1 MPTHP
6 ISTTSLP
13 RGKADIP
20 YVIRPVNCYKPMT
33 KRKNDILPNPLTEGQ
48 LYLGWVELLYEII
61 RQFASTL
68 DLDEVLGTV
77 LSMTVQSVGASEG
90 SIFLLDN
97 QGWVKRSIL
106 ARGNIPPEVKFP
118 VLVTVMSKGFAG
130 WVYQNRRADIITD
143 TKDDPRWVPLSDD
156 PHLTRSV
163 IGVPLIRREQV
174 VGILTLTH
182 PKPNI
187 FTSWHLELLNAIA
200 RQAAAAIENAQL
212 YTQANTERQMLQAI
226 LGAVQET
233 IIVTDARNRVIFW
246 NASAQQSL
254 GLTEN
259 ARNKPLKEAI
269 TEESLLLFYQMAEG
283 ERRFKQITFN
293 DGRAFECS
301 LVRVP
306 NMGKVLALHDI
317 TTFKKLDALKSEF
330 VSHVSHDLKNP
341 LMLIGGYS
349 AMLEED
355 VQGESA
361 THAETITKTVERMRE
376 FIDDLLDLS
385 RIEMGIEA
393 EFKPIDM
400 NGVMLASVTN
410 MQALAVQHGVE
421 LVTQPSDGEILVNG
435 SPVRLGQ
442 AISNLVGNAIKFTP
456 HGGKII
462 TCTSQEEGLSV
473 IRVSD
478 TGPGIPPA
486 LQGKLFQKFSKL
498 GQDTT
503 RGGEGHGLGLAIVRS
518 VVEAHGG
525 RVWVESQLGEG
536 SIFAFGIP
544 VYQGNNQ
551 A

>member
-1 MPTHP
+1 MTAPHPSLKHTSPT
-6 ISTTSLP
+6 TVA
-13 RGKADIP
+13 RP
-20 YVIRPVNCYKPMT
+20 YVIRPANSYKPMP
-33 KRKNDILPNPLTEGQ
+33 KRKNDILPNPLNEGQ

-106 ARGNIPPEVKFP
+106 ARGNVPPEVKFP

-130 WVYQNRRADIITD
+130 WIYQNRRADLISD
-143 TKDDPRWVPLSDD
+143 TKNDPRWVPLTDD
-156 PHLTRSV
+156 PLATRSV

-187 FTSWHLELLNAIA
+187 FTTWHLELLNAIA

-212 YTQANTERQMLQAI
+212 FTQANTERQMLQAI
-226 LGAVQET
+226 LGAVQEV

-246 NASAQQSL
+246 NPSAQQSL

-259 ARNKPLKEAI
+259 ARHQPLKDVLSEEA
-269 TEESLLLFYQMAEG
+269 LLQFFQSAEG

-301 LVRVP
+301 LIRVP

-317 TTFKKLDALKSEF
+317 TTFKKLDALKNEF

-341 LMLIGGYS
+341 LMLIAGYAS
-349 AMLEED
+349 MLAED
-355 VQGESA
+355 VQGDSA

-393 EFKPIDM
+393 EFKRIDM

-410 MQALAVQHGVE
+410 MQALAVQQGVE
-421 LVTQPSDGEILVNG
+421 LIVEPSDGEILIKG

-442 AISNLVGNAIKFTP
+442 AISNLLGNAIKFTP
-456 HGGKII
+456 TGGKI
-462 TCTSQEEGLSV
+462 TTRTNLEEGLSV
-473 IRVSD
+473 VRISD

-498 GQDTT
+498 GQETT
-503 RGGEGHGLGLAIVRS
+503 RGDEGHGLGLAIVRS

-525 RVWVESQLGEG
+525 RVWVESQVGEG
-536 SIFAFGIP
+536 SVFAFGIP
-544 VYQGNNQ
+544 VFQE
-551 A
+551 

>member
-1 MPTHP
+1 
-6 ISTTSLP
+6 
-13 RGKADIP
+13 
-20 YVIRPVNCYKPMT
+20 MT
-33 KRKNDILPNPLTEGQ
+33 KRKNNILPNPLDEGQ

-77 LSMTVQSVGASEG
+77 LSMTVQSVGANEG

-106 ARGNIPPEVKFP
+106 ARGNVPPEVKFP

-130 WVYQNRRADIITD
+130 WVFQNRRADIIQD
-143 TKDDPRWVPLSDD
+143 TKNDPRWVPLTDD
-156 PHLTRSV
+156 PHATRSV
-163 IGVPLIRREQV
+163 IGVPLVRREQI

-182 PKPNI
+182 PKPNV

-212 YTQANTERQMLQAI
+212 YTQANNERQMLQAI
-226 LGAVQET
+226 LGSVQEA
-233 IIVTDARNRVIFW
+233 IIVADLRDRIIFW
-246 NASAQQSL
+246 NAAAQQSL

-259 ARNKPLKEAI
+259 ARNKPLKDILAEDA
-269 TEESLLLFYQMAEG
+269 LLFFYQTAEG
-283 ERRFKQITFN
+283 ERRFKQVALN
-293 DGRAFECS
+293 DGRYFECS
-301 LVRVP
+301 LIRVP
-306 NMGKVLALHDI
+306 NIGKVLAMHDI

-341 LMLIGGYS
+341 LMLIGGY
-349 AMLEED
+349 AALLEED
-355 VQGESA
+355 LEGTSA
-361 THAETITKTVERMRE
+361 AHAGTITQTVERMRE

-410 MQALAVQHGVE
+410 MQALAMQNDIALITKQTDSE
-421 LVTQPSDGEILVNG
+421 LIVKG

-442 AISNLVGNAIKFTP
+442 AISNLVGNALKFTP
-456 HGGKII
+456 GGGKIT
-462 TCTSQEEGLSV
+462 TCTSMEEGLIV
-473 IRVSD
+473 VRVAD
-478 TGPGIPPA
+478 TGPGIPPV

-525 RVWVESQLGEG
+525 RVWVESQVGEG
-536 SIFAFGIP
+536 SVFAFGIP
-544 VYQGNNQ
+544 AYQEKG
-551 A
+551 

>member
-1 MPTHP
+1 
-6 ISTTSLP
+6 
-13 RGKADIP
+13 
-20 YVIRPVNCYKPMT
+20 MT
-33 KRKNDILPNPLTEGQ
+33 KRKNDILPNPLDEGQ

-77 LSMTVQSVGASEG
+77 LSMTVQSVGANEG

-106 ARGNIPPEVKFP
+106 ARGNVPPEVKFP

-130 WVYQNRRADIITD
+130 WVYQNRRADIIQD
-143 TKDDPRWVPLSDD
+143 TKNDPRWVPLSDD
-156 PHLTRSV
+156 PHSTRSV
-163 IGVPLIRREQV
+163 IGVPLLRRDQI

-182 PKPNI
+182 PKPKV

-212 YTQANTERQMLQAI
+212 YTQANNERQMLQAI
-226 LGAVQET
+226 LGTVQES
-233 IIVTDARNRVIFW
+233 IIVADLRDRIIFW
-246 NASAQQSL
+246 NTAAQQSL
-254 GLTEN
+254 GLSDK
-259 ARNKPLKEAI
+259 ARNKPVKEVLS
-269 TEESLLLFYQMAEG
+269 EEALLNFYQVAEG
-283 ERRFKQITFN
+283 ERRFKQVAFN
-293 DGRAFECS
+293 DGRYFECS
-301 LVRVP
+301 LVRIP
-306 NMGKVLALHDI
+306 NIGKVLAMHDI

-341 LMLIGGYS
+341 LMLIGGYAS
-349 AMLEED
+349 MLEED
-355 VQGESA
+355 LEGESA
-361 THAETITKTVERMRE
+361 VHAGTITQTVGRMRE
-376 FIDDLLDLS
+376 LIDDLLDLS
-385 RIEMGIEA
+385 RIEMGIET
-393 EFKPIDM
+393 EFKQVDM
-400 NGVMLASVTN
+400 NGVMFASVAN
-410 MQALAVQHGVE
+410 MQALAVQNNVE
-421 LVTQPSDGEILVNG
+421 LVTEPADGELLISG

-456 HGGKII
+456 AGGKII
-462 TCTSQEEGLSV
+462 TCTSLEEGLVV

-503 RGGEGHGLGLAIVRS
+503 RSGEGHGLGLAIVRS

-536 SIFAFGIP
+536 SVFAFGVP
-544 VYQGNNQ
+544 VYQVNGQ
-551 A
+551 

>member
-1 MPTHP
+1 
-6 ISTTSLP
+6 
-13 RGKADIP
+13 
-20 YVIRPVNCYKPMT
+20 MT
-33 KRKNDILPNPLTEGQ
+33 KRKTNILPNPLNEGQ

-106 ARGNIPPEVKFP
+106 ARGNVPPEVKFP

-130 WVYQNRRADIITD
+130 WVFQNRRADIIQD
-143 TKDDPRWVPLSDD
+143 TKNDPRWVPLTDD
-156 PHLTRSV
+156 PHATRSV
-163 IGVPLIRREQV
+163 IGVPLIRREQI

-187 FTSWHLELLNAIA
+187 FTNWHLELLNAIA

-212 YTQANTERQMLQAI
+212 YTQANNERQMLQAI
-226 LGAVQET
+226 LGSVQES
-233 IIVTDARNRVIFW
+233 IIVADLRDRVIFW
-246 NASAQQSL
+246 NAAAQQSL

-259 ARNKPLKEAI
+259 ARNKLVKDVI
-269 TEESLLLFYQMAEG
+269 GEESLFSFYQTAEG
-283 ERRFKQITFN
+283 ERRFKQLAFS
-293 DGRAFECS
+293 DGRYFDCS
-301 LVRVP
+301 LVRIANV
-306 NMGKVLALHDI
+306 GKVLAMHEI
-317 TTFKKLDALKSEF
+317 TAFKKLDALKSEF

-341 LMLIGGYS
+341 LMLIGGYA

-355 VQGESA
+355 LQDESA
-361 THAETITKTVERMRE
+361 AHASIITQTVERMRE

-385 RIEMGIEA
+385 RIEMGIETD
-393 EFKPIDM
+393 FKRVDM

-410 MQALAVQHGVE
+410 MQALAVQNRVNLITKPAEEE
-421 LVTQPSDGEILVNG
+421 LIVKG

-456 HGGKII
+456 AGGKI
-462 TCTSQEEGLSV
+462 TTSASLEDGLVV
-473 IRVSD
+473 IRVAD

-503 RGGEGHGLGLAIVRS
+503 RNGEGHGLGLAIVRS

-525 RVWVESQLGEG
+525 RVWVESQAGEG
-536 SIFAFGIP
+536 SVFAFGVP
-544 VYQGNNQ
+544 VYQEIPSSPANFD
-551 A
+551 